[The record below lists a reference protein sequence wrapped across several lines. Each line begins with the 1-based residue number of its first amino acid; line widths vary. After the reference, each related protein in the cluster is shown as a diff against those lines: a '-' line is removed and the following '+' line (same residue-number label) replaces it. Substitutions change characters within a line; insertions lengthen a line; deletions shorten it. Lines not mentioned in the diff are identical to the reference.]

1 MTQIPRSEAGP
12 PPPRAGGKRHG
23 PPWWEVLLLGG
34 GLLLFVALIYAANP
48 AEVLRQLGDLGWLTV
63 LAVLPYFTAYAA
75 DTLGWWWVLTHAFAA
90 GAFRVPSLPR
100 LFALRASGEAING
113 ITPTAYLGGE
123 PLKAWLLRRHGVPLA
138 PGLASALASKTAL
151 MLTQGLFVF
160 LGVLIAIQA
169 WRPSIPLPLVM
180 GIGLTLMVLVAAAI
194 IAAQRHRPFT
204 VLLAV
209 SRRWSGRRA
218 LLAAWEDDLTALDD
232 MLREFYDRRTGDFLV
247 CCGFHFTG
255 WTLGSVEVWLL
266 LWLLGAPVDFTTA
279 FSIEGLA
286 GVAKLAALIVPAS
299 LGVQEGGQ
307 ILIFVAFGLGPSRAI
322 TFSLIRRARELVWI
336 AFGLAVLWREQA
348 AARRERLAPPR
359 RQERQGNVN
368 GGETPSGPVP

>member
-1 MTQIPRSEAGP
+1 MTERPDSETGP
-12 PPPRAGGKRHG
+12 PVPGVGPKRHG

-48 AEVLRQLGDLGWLTV
+48 AEVLRQLRDLGWLTV
-63 LAVLPYFTAYAA
+63 LAFLPYFTAYAV
-75 DTLGWWWVLTHAFAA
+75 DTLGWWWVLSHAFAR
-90 GAFRVPSLPR
+90 GAFPVPPLPR

-160 LGVLIAIQA
+160 LGILIAIQA
-169 WRPSIPLPLVM
+169 WRPEVPLPLVV
-180 GIGLTLMVLVAAAI
+180 GTGLALMIVVAAAMI
-194 IAAQRHRPFT
+194 TAQRHRPFT

-218 LLAAWEDDLTALDD
+218 LLAAWEDDLAALDD
-232 MLREFYDRRTGDFLV
+232 LLKDFYDRRAGDFLV
-247 CCGFHFTG
+247 CCTFHFAG
-255 WTLGSVEVWLL
+255 WTLGSLEVWLL
-266 LWLLGAPVDFTTA
+266 LRLLGAPVDFATA
-279 FSIEGLA
+279 FSMEALA
-286 GVAKLAALIVPAS
+286 GVAKLAALVVPAS

-307 ILIFVAFGLGPSRAI
+307 ILIFAAFGLDASRAV

-336 AFGLAVLWREQA
+336 AFGLLVLWRE
-348 AARRERLAPPR
+348 RRATRLEPPR
-359 RQERQGNVN
+359 RQERQAN
-368 GGETPSGPVP
+368 